1 MTVAEGPR
9 VSNRGLDDVD
19 EEVGTRTSPGVVT
32 FKKILVAAA
41 APLSKTM
48 DTSFGCGAKEVKEG
62 RREGGK
68 RRMRE

>member
-19 EEVGTRTSPGVVT
+19 EEDEEVGARTSPGVVT
-32 FKKILVAAA
+32 FKKILVAAV

-48 DTSFGCGAKEVKEG
+48 DTSFGYGAKG
-62 RREGGK
+62 GGREGGRK
-68 RRMRE
+68 VENE